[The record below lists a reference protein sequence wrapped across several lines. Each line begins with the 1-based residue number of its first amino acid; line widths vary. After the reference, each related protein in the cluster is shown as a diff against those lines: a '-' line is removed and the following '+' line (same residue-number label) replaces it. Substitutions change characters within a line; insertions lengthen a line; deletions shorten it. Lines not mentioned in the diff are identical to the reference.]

1 MAKAGFT
8 LYGARG
14 KVGNLV
20 ARKSEKGTVLSEYKV
35 PMNPRTNGQMRIR
48 TAFGTVAKAG
58 AALADLVGISFQG
71 ETSIKGARRKF
82 SSLNISKLN
91 AQIKS
96 NIADGRFAPKGFS
109 VLIPNKYIVADGTI
123 RNATLGTP
131 QVQVDEIQQTTP
143 SFQLTMGN
151 SYSAAEVLKI
161 IFGCEPGDQITLV
174 GIRSGVPVNYYPD
187 DLQILRDGQMVS
199 ARVYFKDA
207 EELSAVS
214 SLSIGATETGAEL
227 SAHLA
232 DYVAE
237 LFADGYAPFMNL
249 FEDEDLYEITVAEGK
264 ADVNLD
270 YETVLGVASLL
281 PVFGTYSDIMAFGYF
296 RSHLNS
302 TGTQWMFSRCALV
315 CIDPDYTSETYDGE
329 EPINYG
335 CSFSL
340 ALDSFLNNGA
350 RENTRYTET
359 GGSDNTLGF

>member
-58 AALADLVGISFQG
+58 AALAELVGISFQG
-71 ETSIKGARRKF
+71 EQSIKGARRKF

-131 QVQVDEIQQTTP
+131 QVVVDEIQHTTH
-143 SFQLTMGN
+143 SFTLNAGQV
-151 SYSAAEVLKI
+151 YSPKEILNI

-207 EELSAVS
+207 GELAGVDN
-214 SLSIGATETGAEL
+214 LTVPAEPTTAFAADIAT
-227 SAHLA
+227 
-232 DYVAE
+232 YVGM
-237 LFADGYAPFMNL
+237 LIADGYASFVDL
-249 FEDEDLYEITVAEGK
+249 LKSKDLYYLTIDGDVVDVAIDFENS
-264 ADVNLD
+264 VN
-270 YETVLGVASLL
+270 VPSPL
-281 PVFGTYSDIMAFGYF
+281 PVFGTYSDIMAYGYF

-315 CIDPDYTSETYDGE
+315 CIDPVYTSETYDGE

-340 ALDSFLNNGA
+340 ALNSFLNNGA